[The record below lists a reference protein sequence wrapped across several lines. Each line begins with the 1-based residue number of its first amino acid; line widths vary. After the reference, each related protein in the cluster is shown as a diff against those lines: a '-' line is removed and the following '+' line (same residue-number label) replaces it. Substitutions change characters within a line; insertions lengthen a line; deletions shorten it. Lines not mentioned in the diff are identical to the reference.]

1 MFDNNETALK
11 ADFKAILDE
20 FFPRYL
26 AIIRQYTDH
35 ITEIRIEG
43 HTSSTGEYFH
53 NMELSQDR
61 ARNVLIYCTTT
72 NSLAYKKL
80 ITDKVTANGY
90 SYSRTLKN
98 KQGEED
104 ETRSRRVVFRIITDS
119 ELQIQNILQAIQ

>member
-1 MFDNNETALK
+1 
-11 ADFKAILDE
+11 
-20 FFPRYL
+20 
-26 AIIRQYTDH
+26 
-35 ITEIRIEG
+35 
-43 HTSSTGEYFH
+43 
-53 NMELSQDR
+53 MELSQDR

-104 ETRSRRVVFRIITDS
+104 ETRSRRVEFRIITDS
-119 ELQIQNILQAIQ
+119 EQQIQNILQAIQ